1 MIQQGLIVMEPSISS
16 IYQDLKAYNLL
27 VLQQQDEAF
36 NLAYALLGNEPLA
49 EKMVGSVFKKAFVRP
64 PRKSSFFRI
73 EILAAIVFVCM
84 KEAKVISGPENIRTY
99 LVGLTNIEKIAVIL
113 VDSME
118 MSLEDAAEVLK
129 IPRLQLVKLLA
140 RGRCRIAQALPEAF

>member
-16 IYQDLKAYNLL
+16 IDQDLQAYNLL

-36 NLAYALLGNEPLA
+36 NLAYALLGNETLA
-49 EKMVGSVFKKAFVRP
+49 EKMVGSVFHKAFVRTP
-64 PRKSSFFRI
+64 KKSNMFRI
-73 EILAAIVFVCM
+73 EILATIVIVCL
-84 KEAKVISGPENIRTY
+84 KQAKVISGPENIRAY

-113 VDSME
+113 VDSLE
-118 MSLEDAAEVLK
+118 MSLEDAAGVLK
-129 IPRLQLVKLLA
+129 ISHLQLVKLLA